1 MMKERQRHKCGADF
15 EAGVQPTEGYFLFQL
30 RVDVMSSSHSFVDE
44 DITLLPLRLLAKRS

>member
-1 MMKERQRHKCGADF
+1 MKERQRHKCGADF